1 MLGGGYY
8 TTELSIGFVFL
19 HSNTVPRTNNNGR
32 IFVNYLIIYFRKP
45 SSTVFNLIFQNF
57 NN

>member
-1 MLGGGYY
+1 MWGGYY

-32 IFVNYLIIYFRKP
+32 FFVKYLVIYLENQVPQF
-45 SSTVFNLIFQNF
+45 LI
-57 NN
+57 